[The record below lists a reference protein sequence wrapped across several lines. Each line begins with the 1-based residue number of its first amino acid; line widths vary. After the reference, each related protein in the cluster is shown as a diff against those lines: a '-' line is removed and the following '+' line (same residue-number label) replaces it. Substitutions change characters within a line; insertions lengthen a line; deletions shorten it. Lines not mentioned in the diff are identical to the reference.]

1 MAYTKNP
8 RKVTKHQFA
17 SSTTVDG
24 SRLDDC
30 MEDVETRFNALEHG
44 DIDTKWVQT
53 VFHAGWQPKGRTFP
67 YDSANKQNM
76 FDFKHHYPWMA
87 VKNPTDTPQGQ
98 VTLAADDSA
107 TTTPDSVQNLYRL
120 KGYENSQGGSVIP
133 NSYDEVIL
141 TPYVAASYNR
151 WEWRRAWST
160 TFFFTEPSIIT
171 QISMIIRADGTDSI
185 LGVKRP
191 YQYTYSSAANYGS
204 ILLDIADPNSTEDK
218 QLDTQEYIRSEYPF
232 DAIPFNYHA
241 TEVFATS
248 AWSDMLPSV
257 DAAASGTMP
266 FGRPDGIASIDEVNL
281 PVAANSRV
289 RLTVVIPGSLQFDA
303 TAGTETTHMAFW
315 NPMSLTMHALER
327 VG

>member
-133 NSYDEVIL
+133 LSLIHI
-141 TPYVAASYNR
+141 S
-151 WEWRRAWST
+151 
-160 TFFFTEPSIIT
+160 EPT
-171 QISMIIRADGTDSI
+171 
-185 LGVKRP
+185 RP
-191 YQYTYSSAANYGS
+191 Y
-204 ILLDIADPNSTEDK
+204 
-218 QLDTQEYIRSEYPF
+218 
-232 DAIPFNYHA
+232 
-241 TEVFATS
+241 
-248 AWSDMLPSV
+248 
-257 DAAASGTMP
+257 
-266 FGRPDGIASIDEVNL
+266 
-281 PVAANSRV
+281 
-289 RLTVVIPGSLQFDA
+289 
-303 TAGTETTHMAFW
+303 
-315 NPMSLTMHALER
+315 
-327 VG
+327 